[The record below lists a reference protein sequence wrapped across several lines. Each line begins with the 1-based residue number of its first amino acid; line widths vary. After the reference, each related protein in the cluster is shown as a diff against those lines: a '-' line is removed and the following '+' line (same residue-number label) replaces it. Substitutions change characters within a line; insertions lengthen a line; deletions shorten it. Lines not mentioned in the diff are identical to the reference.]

1 VSFIFANIATSLKNA
16 KHASYL
22 ILLVEEKPMLPETL
36 SEKST
41 PRTTMVGFRATLD
54 DRDILHKAARD
65 RGFSTISEFLRDAAR
80 NSLKKTR

>member
-1 VSFIFANIATSLKNA
+1 
-16 KHASYL
+16 
-22 ILLVEEKPMLPETL
+22 MLPATL

-65 RGFSTISEFLRDAAR
+65 RGTTISEYLRAAAR
-80 NSLKKTR
+80 NLLKQDVAA

>member
-1 VSFIFANIATSLKNA
+1 
-16 KHASYL
+16 
-22 ILLVEEKPMLPETL
+22 MLPETL

>member
-1 VSFIFANIATSLKNA
+1 
-16 KHASYL
+16 
-22 ILLVEEKPMLPETL
+22 MLPETL

-65 RGFSTISEFLRDAAR
+65 RGFPTVSEFLRDAAR
-80 NSLKKTR
+80 NSLKQNIAA